1 MAPDSDETGTRKEK
15 CPKFH
20 ADVNPNCTGRCQ
32 RDEGHDGKHRDQH
45 GHEW

>member
-1 MAPDSDETGTRKEK
+1 MPADSDDVEAKKEK

-32 RDEGHDGKHRDQH
+32 RDEGHDGKHRDQF